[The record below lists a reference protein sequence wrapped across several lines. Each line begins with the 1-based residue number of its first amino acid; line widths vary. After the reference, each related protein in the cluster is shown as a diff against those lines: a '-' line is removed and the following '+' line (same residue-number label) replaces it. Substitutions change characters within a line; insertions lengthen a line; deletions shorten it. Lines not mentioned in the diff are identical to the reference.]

1 MCVPYHSTCV
11 NIHCVPEICHP
22 VYYIILPWC
31 GSWCELGVLHLCWTL
46 RLPSLHGSPPL
57 QKAEESQQ
65 RQEAF
70 LEQKLA
76 QHNKASWA
84 STTKKQSVALC
95 TPVLCPLHVCVYWC
109 ADVLG
114 SFVRCT
120 LFGSCC

>member
-1 MCVPYHSTCV
+1 MTY
-11 NIHCVPEICHP
+11 CHG
-22 VYYIILPWC
+22 VV
-31 GSWCELGVLHLCWTL
+31 LGACRGVAFVLDPTAA
-46 RLPSLHGSPPL
+46 PLHGSPPL

-95 TPVLCPLHVCVYWC
+95 TLVLCPLHVCV
-109 ADVLG
+109 
-114 SFVRCT
+114 
-120 LFGSCC
+120 